1 MVQGSNNY
9 SDEKE
14 TEISLTAV
22 TVGICLGDIKLKF
35 ASNEVA

>member
-14 TEISLTAV
+14 SEISLTAV
-22 TVGICLGDIKLKF
+22 TVGSGLRDIKLKF